1 MSPKTHSVLAVVDL
15 RLSRP
20 SDKKLSKKD
29 VQTRT
34 TPLTTIYHAG
44 RQVELHLTRSATDEK
59 DTTGV
64 VFASHGL
71 PSRLVD
77 FAPLSAPAELP
88 LQFLRLHLSS
98 EP

>member
-44 RQVELHLTRSATDEK
+44 RQVELHLPPWYHLYPLELLTSSVSGNAGCRTQ
-59 DTTGV
+59 
-64 VFASHGL
+64 L
-71 PSRLVD
+71 PHVWH
-77 FAPLSAPAELP
+77 PLPVSAPI
-88 LQFLRLHLSS
+88 QLSDS
-98 EP
+98 GR